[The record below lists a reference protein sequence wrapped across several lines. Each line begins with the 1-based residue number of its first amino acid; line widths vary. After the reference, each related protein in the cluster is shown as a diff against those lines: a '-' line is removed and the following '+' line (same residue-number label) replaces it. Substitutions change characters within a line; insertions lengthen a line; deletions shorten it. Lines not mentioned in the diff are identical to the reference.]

1 MSEMFYVML
10 GIGVAA
16 LGLLLVRERRY
27 GEVLTG
33 AACLIVGVYLAVD
46 GLLRIDGLL
55 H

>member
-1 MSEMFYVML
+1 MSAIFYGVVGIAVAVM
-10 GIGVAA
+10 GV
-16 LGLLLVRERRY
+16 LSVRERRY

-46 GLLRIDGLL
+46 GLLRINGLL